1 MTEDVFDFPRDIDG
15 EEDMIMNIR
24 LIFKTQLPPH
34 FLYECIYHFRR
45 NTASVSHTKKGSL
58 EHEAAFYS
66 ALYDSVPSN
75 EQPLYLPQIVGLK
88 LNGLIPLAY
97 SQTEAVADKSQP
109 FIKILEADVRKCGY
123 RLGLTERIVLRSRC
137 KPLLRL
143 TGFLELLRRFIGYRI
158 RMIVSK
164 L

>member
-1 MTEDVFDFPRDIDG
+1 
-15 EEDMIMNIR
+15 MIMNIR
-24 LIFKTQLPPH
+24 LIFKTQFPPH

-58 EHEAAFYS
+58 EHEAAFYR
-66 ALYDSVPSN
+66 ALYDSVPSG
-75 EQPLYLPQIVGLK
+75 EQPRYLPQIVRLK

-97 SQTEAVADKSQP
+97 SQTDAVADKSQP
-109 FIKILEADVRKCGY
+109 FIKAIEADVRQCGY
-123 RLGLTERIVLRSRC
+123 RLRLAERIVLRSRC

-143 TGFLELLRRFIGYRI
+143 TGFSELLRRFIGYRI
-158 RMIVSK
+158 RIMASK

>member
-1 MTEDVFDFPRDIDG
+1 
-15 EEDMIMNIR
+15 MIMNIR

-58 EHEAAFYS
+58 KHEAAFYR
-66 ALYDSVPSN
+66 ALYDSIPSD
-75 EQPLYLPQIVGLK
+75 EQPRYLPQIVGLK

-97 SQTEAVADKSQP
+97 SQADAVADKSQP
-109 FIKILEADVRKCGY
+109 FIKDLEADVRKCGY
-123 RLGLTERIVLRSRC
+123 SLSLAERIALRSSC

-143 TGFLELLRRFIGYRI
+143 TGFAELLRRFIGYRI

>member
-1 MTEDVFDFPRDIDG
+1 
-15 EEDMIMNIR
+15 MNIR
-24 LIFKTQLPPH
+24 LIFKTKVPPH

-58 EHEAAFYS
+58 EHEAAFYRE
-66 ALYDSVPSN
+66 LYNSIPEN
-75 EQPLYLPQIVGLK
+75 QQLKYLPQIVGLK

-97 SQTEAVADKSQP
+97 SQTDSVADKSQP
-109 FIKILEADVRKCGY
+109 FIKTIEEDIKKCGY
-123 RLGLTERIVLRSRC
+123 RLGLAERIVLRSRC

-143 TGFLELLRRFIGYRI
+143 TGFSELLRRFIGYRI
-158 RMIVSK
+158 MMIASK